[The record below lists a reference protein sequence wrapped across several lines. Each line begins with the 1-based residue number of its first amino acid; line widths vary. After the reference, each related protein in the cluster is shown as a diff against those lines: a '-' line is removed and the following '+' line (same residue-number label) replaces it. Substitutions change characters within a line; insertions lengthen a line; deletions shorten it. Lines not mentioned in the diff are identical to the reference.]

1 MIVLRAMHR
10 CRGMFA
16 VVRRW
21 MPLFLEAAVT
31 LASIRMAALLFVDQ
45 GYFEKYHNFYFW
57 LLAHFP
63 NEEWKWAL
71 LASAAATLKGV
82 GMLLMFFQ
90 QRENIIETA
99 FVLRGLGWAISVV
112 FWSTF
117 GLSIQIG
124 DAWSL
129 GSITCAALAQLSLA
143 ALVMGPAMPE
153 APHDRYEG

>member
-1 MIVLRAMHR
+1 MVVLRVMRR
-10 CRGMFA
+10 CRGVFA
-16 VVRRW
+16 VVRLW
-21 MPLFLEAAVT
+21 MPLVLEAAVT
-31 LASIRMAALLFVDQ
+31 MASVRMALLLYVDQ
-45 GYFEKYHNFYFW
+45 NYFEKYRTFYFW

-71 LASAAATLKGV
+71 LASAAAILKAV
-82 GMLLMFFQ
+82 GMVLMFFQ
-90 QRENIIETA
+90 KRENVIEAA
-99 FVLRGLGWAISVV
+99 FVLRGIGWMLSVV
-112 FWSTF
+112 FWTTF

-153 APHDRYEG
+153 APNARYEG